1 MFLFL
6 ENPVRPAIASIT
18 SFILGLNISSS
29 YYDAM
34 SFFLQNTAF
43 IVSIAAGLVSIY
55 SIIKKSQNERISK
68 RKR

>member
-29 YYDAM
+29 YDAM
-34 SFFLQNTAF
+34 SFVLQNTAF
-43 IVSIAAGLVSIY
+43 VVSIAAGLVSIY